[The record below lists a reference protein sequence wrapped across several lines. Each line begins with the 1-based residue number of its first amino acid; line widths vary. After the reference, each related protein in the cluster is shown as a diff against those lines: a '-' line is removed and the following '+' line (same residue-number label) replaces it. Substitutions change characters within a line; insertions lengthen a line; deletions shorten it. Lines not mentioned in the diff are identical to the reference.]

1 MLKLKSHEVW
11 LVAGSQNLYGS
22 EVLDQVKSN
31 SKKIAK
37 FFNDKISVKVKF
49 YDVVTSPELIL
60 ELSQKANANNNC
72 IGLILCMHTFSPAKI
87 GTSCHIPSK

>member
-11 LVAGSQNLYGS
+11 LVAGRQNLYGS

-49 YDVVTSPELIL
+49 YTKVPQAHNV
-60 ELSQKANANNNC
+60 
-72 IGLILCMHTFSPAKI
+72 
-87 GTSCHIPSK
+87 

>member
-37 FFNDKISVKVKF
+37 LFNDNIYLKV
-49 YDVVTSPELIL
+49 
-60 ELSQKANANNNC
+60 
-72 IGLILCMHTFSPAKI
+72 
-87 GTSCHIPSK
+87 